1 MAHFAEL
8 NQNNEVIQVIIISN
22 QDILDET
29 GKESE
34 EVGINFCKS
43 LYGSDKIWK
52 QTSYNNSF
60 RKRYAGIGMSYNEEL
75 DAFIPPQPYPSW
87 ILDFETVD
95 WQAPIP
101 QPELSQEQITSGLY
115 YQWDE
120 DSRQWILKS
129 TKQ

>member
-8 NQNNEVIQVIIISN
+8 NQNNEVIQVIVISN

-43 LYGSDKIWK
+43 LYGLDKNWK

-75 DAFIPPQPYPSW
+75 DAFILPQPYPSW
-87 ILDFETVD
+87 SLNSETAD
-95 WQAPIP
+95 WEPPVP
-101 QPELSQEQITSGLY
+101 QPQLTEEQINSRQSY
-115 YQWDE
+115 EWDE
-120 DSRQWILKS
+120 GTLSWKLYS
-129 TKQ
+129 V

>member
-60 RKRYAGIGMSYNEEL
+60 RKRYAGVGMIYNEQL

-87 ILDFETVD
+87 NLNTETAD
-95 WQAPIP
+95 WEPPVPRP
-101 QPELSQEQITSGLY
+101 QLTEEEQSSGQSY
-115 YQWDE
+115 EWDE
-120 DSRQWILKS
+120 DTLSWKLYS
-129 TKQ
+129 V

>member
-60 RKRYAGIGMSYNEEL
+60 RKRYAGIGMTYNEQL

-87 ILDFETVD
+87 SLNPETAD
-95 WQAPIP
+95 WEPPVP
-101 QPELSQEQITSGLY
+101 QPQLTEEEQSSRQS

-120 DSRQWILKS
+120 DTLSWKLYS
-129 TKQ
+129 V